1 MRTLLKARLT
11 LKLVLLAVSLTTLT
25 AHPAAAQSM
34 GLVPAEVDQNFEPG
48 KPFQMY
54 LSVSNGENTPI
65 QAKVGVT
72 DFWYDAKFQKTF
84 GNPGSSPHSAA
95 NWIEA
100 VPRQIEIPAHG
111 TGKIEIIVTPPAE
124 AAGGYYA
131 AVFVESKPQL
141 VEAASAQNN
150 NKAVFA
156 NLRLGSL
163 ILLNAKGAGV
173 FRADFSHFNL
183 EPGGAQHDLQ
193 VTLDASNT
201 GNTHIFPQPRLAI
214 LDQQHK
220 MIARAQGESRR
231 LLPGESQPLKVT
243 WSGTLDPGDY
253 IALLTVSYGPDKV
266 FTKEMPFT
274 VPGNSV
280 K

>member
-1 MRTLLKARLT
+1 MRSAHKIRTIA
-11 LKLVLLAVSLTTLT
+11 KLAAFILSVAALASLSAT
-25 AHPAAAQSM
+25 AQSL

-111 TGKIEIIVTPPAE
+111 TGKIEIIVTPPAQ

-163 ILLNAKGAGV
+163 ILLNAKSSGV
-173 FRADFSHFNL
+173 YRADFSHFNL
-183 EPGGAQHDLQ
+183 EPGGPQRDLQ
-193 VTLDASNT
+193 LAFDASNI

-220 MIARAQGESRR
+220 MIASAQGESRR
-231 LLPGESQPLKVT
+231 LLPGESQALKVT
-243 WSGTLDPGDY
+243 WSGSLEPGDY

-274 VPGNSV
+274 VPGV
-280 K
+280 PGK

>member
-1 MRTLLKARLT
+1 MKPVHKIRSTATLAALFLS
-11 LKLVLLAVSLTTLT
+11 LAALAT
-25 AHPAAAQSM
+25 HPAHAQSM

-48 KPFQMY
+48 KPLQIY
-54 LSVSNGENTPI
+54 LSVSNDENTPV

-84 GNPGSSPHSAA
+84 ATPGSSPRSAA

-111 TGKIEIIVTPPAE
+111 TGKIEIIVTPPAQAE
-124 AAGGYYA
+124 GGYYA

-141 VEAASAQNN
+141 VQAASAQNN

-163 ILLNAKGAGV
+163 ILLNAKSSGV
-173 FRADFSHFNL
+173 YKADFSHFNL
-183 EPGGAQHDLQ
+183 APGGPQHDLQ
-193 VTLDASNT
+193 VTFDASNT

-231 LLPGESQPLKVT
+231 LLPGESQPIKVA
-243 WSGTLDPGDY
+243 WSGSLDPGDY

-274 VPGNSV
+274 VAATAG